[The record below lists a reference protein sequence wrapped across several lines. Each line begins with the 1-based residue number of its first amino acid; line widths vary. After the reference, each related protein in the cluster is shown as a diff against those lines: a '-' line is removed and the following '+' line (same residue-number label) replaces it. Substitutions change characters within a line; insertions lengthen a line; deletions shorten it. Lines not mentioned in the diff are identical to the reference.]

1 MKELSTL
8 NDYQKKALTYAK
20 YPENL
25 TYIYPC
31 IYPCIGLSGEAGE
44 VSEKVKKILRDK
56 GGIMTDQDRTEIA
69 KELGDVL
76 WYVSVMAKKIGF
88 SLSDIANMNVSKLE
102 SRKQRNVLG
111 GSGDNR

>member
-1 MKELSTL
+1 MKEFSTL
-8 NDYQKKALTYAK
+8 NDYQEKALTYAI

-25 TYIYPC
+25 TY

-76 WYVSVMAKKIGF
+76 WYVSVMAKRIGF
-88 SLSDIANMNVSKLE
+88 NLKDIANMNVSKLE
-102 SRKQRNVLG
+102 SRKQRNVLN